1 MKQNKLDCC
10 VVRDLLPS
18 YIENLTEP
26 ETSRQVAEHLEGCVD
41 CRAQEQQM
49 RTQLPMQPVSKKSL
63 RFLKRAR
70 NNRIAAAILA
80 IVAAL
85 LCMCLVYGHVFRYS
99 NDEADL
105 LNALEAD
112 LYDNPYCYLETG
124 TPLQITARTDT
135 GSYLLVSFIAKDA
148 EKHRGY
154 MELVR
159 GINGKYCVY
168 MVFVENTHSSAG
180 VIGYNI
186 TLPNT
191 SPLRQ
196 DYTLSYDNHFYD
208 EHICV
213 LSGYHCKDVD
223 SVRVTLSST
232 ENQAETVVEKD
243 YPITETNFLQI
254 LDPSELEAIFPQ
266 AEEEEYIPYAGPY
279 ILNCALLDKDGN
291 DITEQY
297 AIDDGETNPYE
308 NQYYGMGKVNFMFL
322 YQVMGV
328 IGVIGVVIAVRILL
342 KW

>member
-18 YIENLTEP
+18 YIEELTEP
-26 ETSRQVAEHLEGCVD
+26 ETSRQVAEHLEDCAD
-41 CRAQEQQM
+41 CRSCEQQM
-49 RTQLPMQPVSKKSL
+49 RVQLPLQPISKKSL
-63 RFLKRAR
+63 RFLKQAR
-70 NNRIAAAILA
+70 NNRILSAVLAILL
-80 IVAAL
+80 AL
-85 LCMCLVYGHVFRYS
+85 LAMYFVYGHVFRYTS
-99 NDEADL
+99 NETDL
-105 LNALEAD
+105 MTALEAE

-124 TPLQITARTDT
+124 TPLQITARTDI
-135 GSYLLVSFIAKDA
+135 GSYLLVSFTATEED
-148 EKHRGY
+148 KHRGY

-168 MVFVENTHSSAG
+168 MAFVENTHSSAG
-180 VIGYNI
+180 VTGYNI

-196 DYTLSYDNHFYD
+196 DYTLSYDG
-208 EHICV
+208 HICV
-213 LSGYHCKDVD
+213 LSGYHCKDVN
-223 SVRVTLSST
+223 SVRVTLSY
-232 ENQAETVVEKD
+232 QAETVVEKD

-308 NQYYGMGKVNFMFL
+308 NQYYGMGKVNLMFL
-322 YQVMGV
+322 YQIMAV